1 MIYYNLLEQIKDR
14 LATDTNVNTVT
25 QGDIFD
31 IDLAKQT
38 IFPLSHI
45 IVNQADYEGNTWRC
59 NVSVLCMDIVDKDSD
74 STTDVFIGN
83 DNEQDVLN
91 TQLAVINRMLEVFRR
106 GEAYDF
112 VLEGNVT
119 VEPFTE
125 RFENYLAGWTATFDI
140 IVPNTMTKCEIGI
153 SPTTTDVTVENSD
166 QSYYM
171 VVNAGDTLELEDT
184 TYEVYVNGSLDS
196 TATEPSIKATTINI
210 SV

>member
-14 LATDTNVNTVT
+14 LAQDTNVNTVT

-59 NVSVLCMDIVDKDSD
+59 NVSVMAMDIVDKSSD
-74 STTDVFIGN
+74 LTTDVFRGN

-106 GEAYDF
+106 GTDYDF
-112 VLEGNVT
+112 VLDGSVT

-125 RFENYLAGWTATFDI
+125 RFENYLAGWVATFDI
-140 IVPNTMTKCEIGI
+140 IVPNTMTKCEIAV
-153 SPTTTDVTVENSD
+153 SPTVAYATVENSD
-166 QSYYM
+166 ESYL
-171 VVNAGDTLELEDT
+171 VLVDGGDTLVLPDNT
-184 TYEVYVNGSLDS
+184 FNIYVNGVLDQ
-196 TATEPSIKATTINI
+196 TVIEPSIKDTTLNI
-210 SV
+210 TA